1 MTTSLNIGT
10 CSWKYDS
17 WQGIIYPENKP
28 FNYLQEYSRHYK
40 TVEVDQWFWSL
51 FAGNTA
57 VLPKPAVVKEYADS
71 VPEDFI
77 FCVKVPNSIT
87 LTHHYKKKKAD
98 LLIANPH
105 FLSVELM
112 ERFLERLEP
121 IARNLGPLVFQFEYL
136 NKQKMPGG
144 LQQFVD
150 QIGEFAEKLPAS
162 QRYCVEIRNPNYLN
176 TSYFAFLASLDLHH
190 VFLQGYYMP
199 PIFDLY
205 KNHRAHIKGHT
216 VIRLHGPDRKGIE
229 GKTSNDWS
237 QRVDPKDQ
245 DINSLANMLIDL
257 KSRNVGSFVYVNNHF
272 EGSAPR
278 TIMRI
283 KEVLNINS

>member
-51 FAGNTA
+51 FAGDKT
-57 VLPKPAVVKEYADS
+57 VLPKPAVVQEYADS
-71 VPEDFI
+71 VPDDFT
-77 FCVKVPNSIT
+77 FCIKVPNSIT
-87 LTHHYKKKKAD
+87 LTHHYKKKKVD
-98 LLIANPH
+98 SLIPNPH

-112 ERFLERLEP
+112 EKFLERLEP
-121 IARNLGPLVFQFEYL
+121 IAENLGPLVFQFEYL
-136 NKQKMPGG
+136 NKQKMAGG

-150 QIGEFAEKLPAS
+150 QFGKFAEQLPGGHK
-162 QRYCVEIRNPNYLN
+162 YCVETRNPNFLN
-176 TSYFAFLASLDLHH
+176 TSYFVFLTNLGLHH

-205 KNHRAHIKGHT
+205 KKHREHIKDHT

-229 GKTSNDWS
+229 KQTGKDWS
-237 QRVDPKDQ
+237 QLIAPKDKE
-245 DINSLANMLIDL
+245 IHSLASMITELR
-257 KSRNVGSFVYVNNHF
+257 SRHVDSSVYVNNHF

-278 TIMRI
+278 TITRI
-283 KEVLNINS
+283 KEVLK

>member
-1 MTTSLNIGT
+1 MTTSPNIGT

-40 TVEVDQWFWSL
+40 SVEVDQWFWSL
-51 FAGNTA
+51 FAGDKA
-57 VLPKPAVVKEYADS
+57 VLPKLAVVQEYTDS
-71 VPEDFI
+71 VPDDFT

-98 LLIANPH
+98 SLAPNPH

-112 ERFLERLEP
+112 EKFLERLEP
-121 IARNLGPLVFQFEYL
+121 MAGNLGPLVFQFEYL
-136 NKQKMPGG
+136 NKQKMPGSV
-144 LQQFVD
+144 QQFID
-150 QIGEFAEKLPAS
+150 RFGEFAAQLPGS
-162 QRYCVEIRNPNYLN
+162 QKYCIETRNPNYLQN
-176 TSYFAFLASLDLHH
+176 TYFDFLTGSELHH

-205 KNHRAHIKGHT
+205 RKHSGKIKDCT
-216 VIRLHGPDRKGIE
+216 VIRLHGSDRKGIE
-229 GKTSNDWS
+229 QQTDKDWS
-237 QRVDPKDQ
+237 QVVDPKDQ
-245 DINSLANMLIDL
+245 DIKSLANMLIDL
-257 KSRNVGSFVYVNNHF
+257 RSRDVESFVYVNNHF

-278 TIMRI
+278 TIQRI
-283 KEVLNINS
+283 EEQLSM